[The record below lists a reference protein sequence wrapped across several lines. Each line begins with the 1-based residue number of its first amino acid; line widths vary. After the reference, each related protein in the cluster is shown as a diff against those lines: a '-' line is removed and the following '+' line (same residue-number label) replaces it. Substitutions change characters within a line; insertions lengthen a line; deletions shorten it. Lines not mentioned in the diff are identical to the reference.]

1 VGQSALQAGRLMG
14 YLASMDEKSLGKR
27 LQLARRRAGLT
38 QQELCQKA
46 GLSYSTLA
54 KIERGAI
61 KSPSVFTV
69 AAIARSTNTRFEDLL
84 DLESQLSGSPTPST
98 PKKRAKSGV
107 SFVYFDVNG
116 VCVRFLHKAFTEV
129 SRQSGKSIDFVETL
143 FWRYNDTVTSG
154 QMEMGEFNDILGR
167 ELEIENFDWVPF
179 YMNNVEQMPGIEPLI
194 KWAAEHYEIGLL
206 SNIMPGFLDLLIQR
220 NIIPNLDYKVIVDSS
235 KVGALKPTPKIY
247 EIAQQLAAVEPGEIL
262 TIDDDRTNL
271 VTADR
276 LGWHVVWFDEIR
288 PEESI
293 ERAKASLEF

>member
-1 VGQSALQAGRLMG
+1 
-14 YLASMDEKSLGKR
+14 MDEKTLGKR

-84 DLESQLSGSPTPST
+84 DLESQISGSPTLST

-167 ELEIENFDWVPF
+167 ELEIEHFDWVPY

>member
-1 VGQSALQAGRLMG
+1 MG
-14 YLASMDEKSLGKR
+14 YLASMDEKTLGKR

>member
-14 YLASMDEKSLGKR
+14 YLASMDEKTLGKR

>member
-1 VGQSALQAGRLMG
+1 M
-14 YLASMDEKSLGKR
+14 ASMDEKTLGSR

-69 AAIARSTNTRFEDLL
+69 AAIAGATNTSIEDLL
-84 DLESQLSGSPTPST
+84 NLQRQQNTASPALVT

-107 SFVYFDVNG
+107 TFVFFDING

-143 FWRYNDTVTSG
+143 FWRYNDSVTSG
-154 QMEMGEFNDILGR
+154 QMPLDEFNQILSR
-167 ELEIENFDWVPF
+167 ELEIENFDWVPY
-179 YMNNVEQMPGIEPLI
+179 YMNNVEQMPGIDELV
-194 KWAAEHYEIGLL
+194 KWAGEHYEIGLL
-206 SNIMPGFLDLLIQR
+206 SNIMPGFIELLLER
-220 NIIPNLDYKVIVDSS
+220 NIIPRANYKVIVDSS
-235 KVGALKPTPKIY
+235 KVAALKPSPKIY
-247 EIAQQLAAVEPGEIL
+247 EIAQQLANVEPGEIL
-262 TIDDDRTNL
+262 TIDDSRSNL

-293 ERAKASLEF
+293 ERARHSLEF

>member
-1 VGQSALQAGRLMG
+1 
-14 YLASMDEKSLGKR
+14 MDEKTLGKR

>member
-1 VGQSALQAGRLMG
+1 
-14 YLASMDEKSLGKR
+14 MDEKALGRR
-27 LQLARRRAGLT
+27 LQLARKRAGLT

-69 AAIARSTNTRFEDLL
+69 AAIAGATNTRLEDLL
-84 DLESQLSGSPTPST
+84 DLQPQGENTPASNL
-98 PKKRAKSGV
+98 KKRAKSGV
-107 SFVYFDVNG
+107 TFVFFDING

-129 SRQSGKSIDFVETL
+129 ARQSGKSIDFVETL
-143 FWRYNDTVTSG
+143 FWRHNDLATSG
-154 QMEMGEFNDILGR
+154 EMTMAEFNEVLGR
-167 ELEIENFDWVPF
+167 ELEMENFDWIPY
-179 YMNNVEQMPGIEPLI
+179 YMDNVEQMPGIDQLVA
-194 KWAAEHYEIGLL
+194 WANEHFEIGLL
-206 SNIMPGFLDLLIQR
+206 SNIMPGFIELLMER
-220 NIIPNLDYKVIVDSS
+220 NIIPKVDYKVVVDSS
-235 KVGALKPTPKIY
+235 KVGALKPSPKIY

-262 TIDDDRTNL
+262 TIDDSRTNL

-293 ERAKASLEF
+293 ERAKQSLEF

>member
-1 VGQSALQAGRLMG
+1 LGGFV
-14 YLASMDEKSLGKR
+14 MDEKALGRK

-69 AAIARSTNTRFEDLL
+69 AAIAGATNSRLEELL
-84 DLESQLSGSPTPST
+84 DLQPQNGSTNDAVS
-98 PKKRAKSGV
+98 KKRAKSGV
-107 SFVYFDVNG
+107 TFVFFDVNG

-129 SRQSGKSIDFVETL
+129 ARESGKSIDFVETL
-143 FWRYNDTVTSG
+143 FWRHNDSATSG
-154 QMEMGEFNDILGR
+154 EMTMAEFNNVLGS
-167 ELEIENFDWVPF
+167 ELEIENFDWVPY
-179 YMNNVEQMPGIEPLI
+179 YMNNVEQMPGIDRLVA
-194 KWAAEHYEIGLL
+194 WAGEHFEIGLL
-206 SNIMPGFLDLLIQR
+206 SNIMPGFIELLMDK
-220 NIIPNLDYKVIVDSS
+220 NIIPKADYKVIVDSS
-235 KVGALKPTPKIY
+235 KVRALKPSSKIY

-262 TIDDDRTNL
+262 TIDDSRTNL

-276 LGWHVVWFDEIR
+276 LGWHVVWFDEIQ

>member
-1 VGQSALQAGRLMG
+1 M
-14 YLASMDEKSLGKR
+14 ASMDEKTLGSR

-69 AAIARSTNTRFEDLL
+69 AAIAGATNTSIEDLL
-84 DLESQLSGSPTPST
+84 NLQRQQNTASPALVT

-107 SFVYFDVNG
+107 TFVFFDING

-143 FWRYNDTVTSG
+143 FWRYNDSDTSG
-154 QMEMGEFNDILGR
+154 QMPLDEFNQILSR
-167 ELEIENFDWVPF
+167 ELEIENFDWVPY
-179 YMNNVEQMPGIEPLI
+179 YMNNVEQMPGIDELV
-194 KWAAEHYEIGLL
+194 KWAGEHYEIGLL
-206 SNIMPGFLDLLIQR
+206 SNIMPGFIELLLER
-220 NIIPNLDYKVIVDSS
+220 NIIPRANYKVIVDSS
-235 KVGALKPTPKIY
+235 KVAALKPSPKIY
-247 EIAQQLAAVEPGEIL
+247 EIAQQLANVEPGEIL
-262 TIDDDRTNL
+262 TIDDSRSNL

-293 ERAKASLEF
+293 ERARHSLEF

>member
-1 VGQSALQAGRLMG
+1 LAYSFNLVLYGYMNEKALG
-14 YLASMDEKSLGKR
+14 GK

-38 QQELCQKA
+38 QQQLCQKA

-69 AAIARSTNTRFEDLL
+69 AAIAGATNTRLEDLL
-84 DLESQLSGSPTPST
+84 DLQPQGENTPASNS
-98 PKKRAKSGV
+98 KKRAKSGV
-107 SFVYFDVNG
+107 TFVFFDING

-129 SRQSGKSIDFVETL
+129 ARKSGKSIDSVETL
-143 FWRYNDTVTSG
+143 FWRYNDSVTSG
-154 QMEMGEFNDILGR
+154 QMEMGEFNQIMAR
-167 ELEIENFDWVPF
+167 ELEIENFDWISY
-179 YMNNVEQMPGIEPLI
+179 YMNNVEQMPGIEGLI
-194 KWAAEHYEIGLL
+194 KWAEEHYEIGLL
-206 SNIMPGFLDLLIQR
+206 SNIMPGFIELLIQR
-220 NIIPNLDYKVIVDSS
+220 NIIPNVNFKVIVDSS

-262 TIDDDRTNL
+262 TIDDSRTNL

-293 ERAKASLEF
+293 ERAKQSLEF

>member
-1 VGQSALQAGRLMG
+1 
-14 YLASMDEKSLGKR
+14 MDEKALGRR
-27 LQLARRRAGLT
+27 LQLARKRAGLT

-69 AAIARSTNTRFEDLL
+69 AAIAGATNTRLEDLL
-84 DLESQLSGSPTPST
+84 DLQPQGENTPASNL
-98 PKKRAKSGV
+98 KKRAKSGV
-107 SFVYFDVNG
+107 TFVFFDING

-129 SRQSGKSIDFVETL
+129 ARQSGKSIDFVETL
-143 FWRYNDTVTSG
+143 FWRHNDLATSG
-154 QMEMGEFNDILGR
+154 EMTMAEFNEVLGR
-167 ELEIENFDWVPF
+167 ELEMENFDWIPY
-179 YMNNVEQMPGIEPLI
+179 YMDNVEQMPGIDQLVA
-194 KWAAEHYEIGLL
+194 WANEHFEIGLL
-206 SNIMPGFLDLLIQR
+206 SNIMPGFIELLMER
-220 NIIPNLDYKVIVDSS
+220 NIIPKVNYKVIVDSS
-235 KVGALKPTPKIY
+235 KVGALKPSPKIY

-262 TIDDDRTNL
+262 TIDDSRTNL

-293 ERAKASLEF
+293 ERAKQSLEF

>member
-1 VGQSALQAGRLMG
+1 
-14 YLASMDEKSLGKR
+14 MDERALGKR

-38 QQELCQKA
+38 QQALCQKA

-69 AAIARSTNTRFEDLL
+69 AAIAAATNVKIEELL
-84 DLESQLSGSPTPST
+84 DIQPQNPNEPTVT

-129 SRQSGKSIDFVETL
+129 ARKAGKSVDLIETL
-143 FWRYNDTVTSG
+143 FWRYNDSVTSG
-154 QMEMGEFNDILGR
+154 QMDMAEFNAVLGR
-167 ELEIENFDWVPF
+167 ELELENFDWVPY
-179 YMNNVEQMPGIEPLI
+179 YMNNVEQMPGIEHLVS
-194 KWAAEHYEIGLL
+194 WAAEHYEVGLL
-206 SNIMPGFLDLLIQR
+206 SNIMPGFIELLLQR
-220 NIIPNLDYKVIVDSS
+220 RIIPNANYKVIVDSS
-235 KVGALKPTPKIY
+235 KVGALKPSPKIY

-262 TIDDDRTNL
+262 TIDDSRTNL

-293 ERAKASLEF
+293 ERAKAALEF

>member
-1 VGQSALQAGRLMG
+1 MG
-14 YLASMDEKSLGKR
+14 YLASMDEKTLGKR

-206 SNIMPGFLDLLIQR
+206 SNIMPGFLDLLLQR
-220 NIIPNLDYKVIVDSS
+220 NIIPNVEYKVIVDSS

-247 EIAQQLAAVEPGEIL
+247 EVAQQLAAVEPGEIL

-293 ERAKASLEF
+293 ERAKAALEF

>member
-1 VGQSALQAGRLMG
+1 
-14 YLASMDEKSLGKR
+14 MDEKTLGKR

-69 AAIARSTNTRFEDLL
+69 AAIAGATNTPFEDLL
-84 DLESQLSGSPTPST
+84 DLGQQVSGSPTPGSA
-98 PKKRAKSGV
+98 KKRAKSGV
-107 SFVYFDVNG
+107 TFVFFDVNG

-154 QMEMGEFNDILGR
+154 QMPMDEFNQIMGR
-167 ELEIENFDWVPF
+167 ELEIENFDWVPY
-179 YMNNVEQMPGIEPLI
+179 YMNNVEQMPGIDVLV
-194 KWAAEHYEIGLL
+194 KWAEEHFEIGLL
-206 SNIMPGFLDLLIQR
+206 SNIMPGFIELLLQR
-220 NIIPNLDYKVIVDSS
+220 NIIPQANYKVIIDSS

-247 EIAQQLAAVEPGEIL
+247 EIAQQLANAEPAEIL
-262 TIDDDRTNL
+262 TIDDSRTNL

>member
-1 VGQSALQAGRLMG
+1 LGGFV
-14 YLASMDEKSLGKR
+14 MDEKALGKR

-69 AAIARSTNTRFEDLL
+69 ASISAATNTSIEDLL
-84 DLESQLSGSPTPST
+84 NLHRQQGDSSPTPTST
-98 PKKRAKSGV
+98 KKRAKSGV
-107 SFVYFDVNG
+107 TFVYFDVNG

-129 SRQSGKSIDFVETL
+129 SRSSGKSIDLVETL
-143 FWRYNDTVTSG
+143 FWRYNDAVTGG
-154 QMEMGEFNDILGR
+154 QMPLDEFNSILGR
-167 ELEIENFDWVPF
+167 ELEIENFDWIPY
-179 YMNNVEQMPGIEPLI
+179 YMNNVEQMPGIDQLI
-194 KWAAEHYEIGLL
+194 KWAEEHYEIGLL
-206 SNIMPGFLDLLIQR
+206 SNIMPGFLDLLLER
-220 NIIPNLDYKVIVDSS
+220 NIIPKANYKVIVDSS
-235 KVGALKPTPKIY
+235 KVAALKPTPKIY
-247 EIAQQLAAVEPGEIL
+247 ELAQQLSAVEPAEIL

-288 PEESI
+288 PDESI
-293 ERAKASLEF
+293 ERAKAALEF

>member
-1 VGQSALQAGRLMG
+1 LGGFA
-14 YLASMDEKSLGKR
+14 MDEKALGKR

-69 AAIARSTNTRFEDLL
+69 AAIAGATNTAIEDLL
-84 DLESQLSGSPTPST
+84 ALQRQQGVGSPTLSV
-98 PKKRAKSGV
+98 PKKRSKSGV
-107 SFVYFDVNG
+107 TFVFFDVNG
-116 VCVRFLHKAFTEV
+116 VCVRFLHKAFTEI
-129 SRQSGKSIDFVETL
+129 SRLSGKSIDLVETL
-143 FWRYNDTVTSG
+143 FWRYNDSVTSG
-154 QMEMGEFNDILGR
+154 QMPMDEFNEIMGR
-167 ELEIENFDWVPF
+167 ELEIKDFDWVPY
-179 YMNNVEQMPGIEPLI
+179 YMNNVEQMPGIDGLI
-194 KWAAEHYEIGLL
+194 QWAAEHYEVGLL
-206 SNIMPGFLDLLIQR
+206 SNIMPGFIDLLRER
-220 NIIPNLDYKVIVDSS
+220 NLIPAVDYKVVVDSS

-247 EIAQQLAAVEPGEIL
+247 EIAQQLAAVEPSEIL
-262 TIDDDRTNL
+262 TIDDSRSNL

-293 ERAKASLEF
+293 ERAKQSLEF